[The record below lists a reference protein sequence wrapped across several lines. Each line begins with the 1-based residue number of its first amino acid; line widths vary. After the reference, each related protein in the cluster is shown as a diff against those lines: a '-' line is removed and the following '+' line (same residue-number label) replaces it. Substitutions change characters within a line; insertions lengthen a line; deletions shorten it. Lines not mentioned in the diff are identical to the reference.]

1 MGFDPYDQVPVTEI
15 GLDPGDRL
23 LLYTDGVSER
33 FNPDKQL
40 YGAERLCRRMEQ
52 SVGLDD
58 PRVLLNGIVQ
68 DLKDFAGERP
78 ADDDQVLLL
87 VTF

>member
-1 MGFDPYDQVPVTEI
+1 
-15 GLDPGDRL
+15 
-23 LLYTDGVSER
+23 
-33 FNPDKQL
+33 
-40 YGAERLCRRMEQ
+40 MEQ